1 MAPLTRD
8 VITERVERF
17 GKCYTIDDVV
27 RLRAKDAEQTPI
39 LGMPHGTDDPA
50 DYEYFTGAALDCM
63 VDEACRVLVSKGL
76 VVNSKKTVT
85 LYAVSDL
92 SYVVTF
98 FALFRLGCKVLTMSA
113 RLGPP
118 ACLHLLNTAE
128 SDLMLY
134 GTSARI
140 DSTLAQVKAERPDIT
155 MLPMLTRDEFD
166 KPDAPPQPSFQR
178 EIADKEAEHVEVAM
192 MAHSSGS
199 TGLPKPLLLSH
210 RSMMNSL
217 ISGTGLRAFNALPWY
232 HVHGLITSL
241 QAMWMRQLAH
251 LFNPLLPLTAANL
264 VTALRAVKPE
274 ICHCVPYALSLI
286 AEDPAGVEVLKQCRI
301 VTAAGAKTPD
311 ELGDR
316 LIAAGVNLGVIYG
329 LTEVGHVGDSLSR
342 TPEQSDT
349 WAYVRPY
356 SNLDEHLMF
365 KHVEGNA
372 YEAVFLQS
380 HPALLMSNANDPPG
394 SYYTKDLFTPHPTI
408 PNAWKYISRQ
418 DDRLTLITGE
428 KILPLGMEGAVRE
441 HPLVRDALMF
451 GNDRAIP
458 GMLVFRSQ
466 AGAALTEDEFIRA
479 IWPSVEQANSMA
491 DEFARITRDMVA
503 SIAYGVDY
511 PTTDKSNIIRAAA
524 SRMFSSQI
532 DAIYARFDG
541 GGLSGNGVSNGSG
554 RPSSLSPEKPSG
566 PLDVAGLERLI
577 IDTFRT
583 QTEIE
588 LPSAEADFFA
598 SGVDSLRAIQ
608 ARRLFQELLDFG
620 EYRLPTNVVYDA
632 RNAAN
637 LARLFHE
644 LLYPEQSKGHA
655 NSSTNGTN
663 AVTIERDSIA
673 VMESLIDAYSAF
685 TTETDIGSG
694 AESVVLTG
702 ATGALGAHILHQL
715 LYDSKVE
722 RVTCLVRG
730 PHGLKRVHGSLKE
743 RGLDLGSSRS
753 VARKLVVLEAP
764 NLGDPLLG
772 LDAYDYSGL
781 VADTTAIIHAAWPVH
796 FGLSAS
802 SFEPHIA
809 GLHNL
814 LQLSLHVPSRKPAR
828 VLFASSISAAFNVP
842 RPDNGEAAAI
852 VPEGPLASLTDAS
865 LGMGYAQ
872 SKLVGERI
880 CEAAARQGANVS
892 VLRIGQITGDTEHGI
907 WNDREAVPL
916 LVRSALELKTL
927 PLLHG
932 EKGRCEWVPVDV
944 VAAACIEIAL
954 AMKGTASGASTPN
967 KSNGVSNTNGTNGTS
982 KAPADTPKAR
992 YYNINTP
999 HALSWNDEVLPAFA
1013 AAGLDFSPVPL
1024 DEWLA
1029 ALRARGE
1036 AIGAQDVGKRLP
1048 AFKLADHYE
1057 KTYGDVSSEGGHL
1070 RFSLDKARHDS
1081 PSLAACPNIAEAQL
1095 VGKYLKA
1102 WLAKWERE

>member
-1 MAPLTRD
+1 MARITPD
-8 VITERVERF
+8 VVAERVERF

-27 RLRAKDAEQTPI
+27 RLPARDAEQNAI
-39 LGMPHGTDDPA
+39 LGVPRGKDDPA
-50 DYEYFTGAALDCM
+50 NYEYFTGAELDRM

-76 VVNSKKTVT
+76 VVNSKKTIT
-85 LYAVSDL
+85 LYALSDL
-92 SYVVTF
+92 SFVITF

-118 ACLHLLNTAE
+118 ACLHLLKTAQ
-128 SDLMLY
+128 SDLILY

-140 DSTLAQVKAERPDIT
+140 DSTLAEISGERPDIT

-166 KPDAPPQPSFQR
+166 KPDSPPQPPFVR
-178 EIADKEAEHVEVAM
+178 EIADKEAEHIEVAL

-217 ISGTGLRAFNALPWY
+217 VSGTGLRAFNALPWY

-241 QAMWMRQLAH
+241 QAMWMRRPAH

-301 VTAAGAKTPD
+301 VTSAGAKTPD

-329 LTEVGHVGDSLSR
+329 MTEVGHVGDSMDR
-342 TPEQSDT
+342 KPDQSDT

-356 SNLDEHLMF
+356 PNLNEHIVF
-365 KHVEGNA
+365 KHVEGNT
-372 YEAVFLQS
+372 YEAVFLKS
-380 HPALLMSNANDPPG
+380 HPALLMSNSNDPPG
-394 SYYTKDLFTPHPTI
+394 SYHAKDLFTPHPAV
-408 PNAWKYISRQ
+408 PNAWKYIARQ

-466 AGAALTEDEFIRA
+466 AGAALTEDEFVRA
-479 IWPSVEQANSMA
+479 IWPSIEQANSIA

-503 SIAYGVDY
+503 SIAYGVEY
-511 PTTDKSNIIRAAA
+511 PTTDKSNIIRAGATRLFA
-524 SRMFSSQI
+524 TQI
-532 DAIYARFDG
+532 DAIYARLDG
-541 GGLSGNGVSNGSG
+541 TNSGNGATNSNGVA
-554 RPSSLSPEKPSG
+554 LEKPKG
-566 PLDVAGLERLI
+566 PLDVAGLEALI

-583 QTEIE
+583 QTGIE
-588 LPSAEADFFA
+588 LSSAEADFFA

-620 EYRLPTNVVYDA
+620 SYRLPTNVVYDM
-632 RNAAN
+632 RNASN
-637 LARLFHE
+637 LASFFHRI
-644 LLYPEQSKGHA
+644 LYPDQSNG
-655 NSSTNGTN
+655 NTNGNTN
-663 AVTIERDSIA
+663 DHSNGTTVEEDSTAIMQNL
-673 VMESLIDAYSAF
+673 VDKYSTFSTEAEN
-685 TTETDIGSG
+685 TTG

-715 LYDSKVE
+715 LFDNKVE

-730 PHGLKRVHGSLKE
+730 PHGLKRIHGSLKE
-743 RGLDLGSSRS
+743 RGLDLGTSRS
-753 VARKLVVLEAP
+753 ITRKLVVLEAP

-781 VADTTAIIHAAWPVH
+781 VADTTTIIHAAWPVH
-796 FGLSAS
+796 FGLSAT

-814 LQLSLHVPSRKPAR
+814 LQLSLQVPSRKPAR
-828 VLFASSISAAFNVP
+828 VLFASSISAAFNVQ
-842 RPDNGEAAAI
+842 RSENGDATV
-852 VPEGPLASLTDAS
+852 VPEGPLESLNDAS
-865 LGMGYAQ
+865 SGMGYAQ

-880 CEAAARQGANVS
+880 CEAAALQGANVS

-916 LVRSALELKTL
+916 LVRSALELKML
-927 PLLHG
+927 PLLND

-944 VAAACIEIAL
+944 VAAACIEISL
-954 AMKGTASGASTPN
+954 TMKGTASGASTP
-967 KSNGVSNTNGTNGTS
+967 KAANGTNGVHKVAS
-982 KAPADTPKAR
+982 ADTPKAR

-999 HALSWNDEVLPAFA
+999 HVLSWNDEVLAEFK
-1013 AAGLDFSPVPL
+1013 AAGLDFETVSF
-1024 DEWLA
+1024 DEWLSK
-1029 ALRARGE
+1029 LRAHGE
-1036 AIGAQDVGKRLP
+1036 AIGADSVGKRLP
-1048 AFKLADHYE
+1048 AFKLADHYQR
-1057 KTYGDVSSEGGHL
+1057 TYGGSSEAGL
-1070 RFSLDKARHDS
+1070 RFSIDKARHDS
-1081 PSLAACPNIAEAQL
+1081 PTLAGCPNIADSKLA
-1095 VGKYLKA
+1095 GKYLKA